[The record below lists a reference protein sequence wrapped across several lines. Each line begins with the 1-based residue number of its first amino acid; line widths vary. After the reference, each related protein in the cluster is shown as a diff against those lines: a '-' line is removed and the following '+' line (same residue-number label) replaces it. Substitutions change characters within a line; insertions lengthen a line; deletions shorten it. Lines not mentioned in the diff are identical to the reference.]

1 MVAFVELQLFG
12 QSLITFLGRCIMSE
26 KFLFRI
32 IVILLYGSISLIV
45 VQDISANDNAPRTKS
60 DHAGAMPDAEREV
73 ILAEI
78 IELDEIRRQAMRE
91 GDCEKLVTFF
101 DDRFSFYV
109 NGREFPSLD
118 AIVEGCRQIPRPFP
132 PDEIIIDE
140 FYLLS
145 EKAVYNLIVLEFEP
159 RREEFGDLARE
170 VITRIWNK
178 TDQGWRIVHMHVSIN
193 EVPDE

>member
-1 MVAFVELQLFG
+1 MNK
-12 QSLITFLGRCIMSE
+12 IFLY
-26 KFLFRI
+26 RI
-32 IVILLYGSISLIV
+32 IFILFCGSIPLPG
-45 VQDISANDNAPRTKS
+45 VQYISANDNSLQTESGHTNAL
-60 DHAGAMPDAEREV
+60 PDAEREA

-78 IELDEIRRQAMRE
+78 MALDDVRRQAMRE

-101 DDRFSFYV
+101 DEQFSFYV
-109 NGREFPSLD
+109 NGRKFPSLD

-132 PDEIIIDE
+132 PEEIITDE

-170 VITRIWNK
+170 VITRIWNL
-178 TDQGWRIVHMHVSIN
+178 TEQGWRIVHMHVSIN
-193 EVPDE
+193 EIPDE

>member
-1 MVAFVELQLFG
+1 
-12 QSLITFLGRCIMSE
+12 MSE
-26 KFLFRI
+26 KFLFQI
-32 IVILLYGSISLIV
+32 IVILLCGSILIG
-45 VQDISANDNAPRTKS
+45 VQEISANDNAPRTKS
-60 DHAGAMPDAEREV
+60 DHAEAMPDAERDA

-78 IELDEIRRQAMRE
+78 MELDEIRRQAMRE

-101 DDRFSFYV
+101 DDQFSFYV

-132 PDEIIIDE
+132 PEESITDE

-159 RREEFGDLARE
+159 LREGFGDLARE

>member
-1 MVAFVELQLFG
+1 M
-12 QSLITFLGRCIMSE
+12 SKIFLYRM
-26 KFLFRI
+26 
-32 IVILLYGSISLIV
+32 IVILICSSI
-45 VQDISANDNAPRTKS
+45 VQYISANDHSLRAKSEYTK
-60 DHAGAMPDAEREV
+60 ALPYEAREI

-78 IELDEIRRQAMRE
+78 IELDDIRRQAMRE

-101 DDRFSFYV
+101 DDQFSFYV
-109 NGREFPSLD
+109 NGRKFPSLD

-132 PDEIIIDE
+132 PDEIITDE

-159 RREEFGDLARE
+159 RRKEFGDLARE
-170 VITRIWNK
+170 VITRIWSL